1 MVVFLL
7 LLLLLLLSTLGL
19 FTFPSIDSTTD
30 GGDRSAAAL
39 AASDLPID
47 ENTSAAGRVDGC

>member
-1 MVVFLL
+1 MMAVF

>member
-1 MVVFLL
+1 MMVVF

-47 ENTSAAGRVDGC
+47 ENTSAAGRMDGC